1 MATHLQDRYAGC
13 LLGQALGD
21 ACGAPL
27 EGGWPER
34 LLWRCIG
41 TTRQGEMRWTDDTQM
56 ALDIGEVLLVQG
68 HDDGALPVDDIAQRF
83 ARSYRWSRGY
93 GPGAAK
99 VLRRIRRGMPW
110 QQASRSVYP
119 AGSWGNGGAMR
130 SPVVAL
136 WWPGNAEQLVQS
148 TTAITQITHGH
159 ALAIEGAVLIAVATA
174 AAIRGEGA
182 PSILLAAM
190 HYAYSAG
197 GGHYDERLRVAS
209 AWLQGAATPSAAE
222 VRQKLGNGMAALE
235 SCVTALYVAL
245 RFAGHDWQAM
255 QAFVA
260 RVGGDVDSIGAMAG
274 AIWGAAHGAARLPAD
289 ALQRLEQRARIE
301 AVANGLYARRHT
313 AQGGESAMAVAR

>member
-1 MATHLQDRYAGC
+1 MATHLQGRYTGC
-13 LLGQALGD
+13 LLGLALGD

-41 TTRQGEMRWTDDTQM
+41 TTKQGEMRWTDDTQM
-56 ALDIGEVLLVQG
+56 ALDIGEVLLAQG
-68 HDDGALPVDDIAQRF
+68 HDDGALPVYDIAQRF

-99 VLRRIRRGMPW
+99 VLRRIRRGVPW

-174 AAIRGEGA
+174 AALRGEGA
-182 PSILLAAM
+182 PAILLVRDRVVCGIAVCRARLAGHAGLCGACGWRCRHHRLHGWGDLGRDPRRSALACRCPAAARAAC
-190 HYAYSAG
+190 AYRG
-197 GGHYDERLRVAS
+197 GG
-209 AWLQGAATPSAAE
+209 
-222 VRQKLGNGMAALE
+222 
-235 SCVTALYVAL
+235 
-245 RFAGHDWQAM
+245 
-255 QAFVA
+255 
-260 RVGGDVDSIGAMAG
+260 
-274 AIWGAAHGAARLPAD
+274 
-289 ALQRLEQRARIE
+289 
-301 AVANGLYARRHT
+301 
-313 AQGGESAMAVAR
+313 